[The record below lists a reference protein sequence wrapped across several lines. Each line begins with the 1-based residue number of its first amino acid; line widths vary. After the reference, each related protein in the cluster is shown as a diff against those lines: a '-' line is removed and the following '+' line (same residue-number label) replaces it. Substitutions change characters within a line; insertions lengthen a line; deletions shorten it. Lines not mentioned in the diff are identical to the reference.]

1 MSGTG
6 APYHEQPEL
15 HTAAPYRAAQLT
27 YPFNFRQAIK
37 DAKEDK
43 SKTLLGVAHGIPS
56 VFVTKILA
64 STKPDFI
71 WIDVQ
76 HGIFDRL
83 TLFDAIHAAQ
93 HHSEGKAAVVVRV
106 PKHDEVSLITA
117 LDAGASAIVIPDVES
132 AQDVKD
138 FIQKIYYAPIGK
150 RSFSPWTF
158 TPGISDASLYP
169 GDNFNVATSNN
180 HICVIPQVET
190 VLGIE
195 NVEEIAAVPGIHG
208 LMFGPGD
215 YMISAGLPLKLGGE
229 PHPTF
234 LAAMTRLVTAAKT
247 NDLPLFGAAQTPD
260 LIPVLA
266 QQGYAAIAV
275 AFDYWGLAG
284 LVADAMKKGKEFVKQ
299 AAEQTAGT
307 DTP

>member
-27 YPFNFRQAIK
+27 YPANFRQAIK

-76 HGIFDRL
+76 HAPS
-83 TLFDAIHAAQ
+83 TLRNTTP
-93 HHSEGKAAVVVRV
+93 EGKAAVVVRV

>member
-1 MSGTG
+1 MSGEE
-6 APYHEQPEL
+6 ASFVPFKDQPDL
-15 HTAAPYRAAQLT
+15 HTPAPYRAAQLT
-27 YPFNFRQAIK
+27 YPANLRQALK
-37 DAKEDK
+37 DAQADK
-43 SKTLLGVAHGIPS
+43 SKTLLGVAQGIPN

-83 TLFDAIHAAQ
+83 TLFDAVHAAQ
-93 HHSEGKAAVVVRV
+93 AHSEGKAAVVVRV

-117 LDAGASAIVIPDVES
+117 LDAGASGIVIPDVES

-150 RSFSPWTF
+150 RSFSPWIF
-158 TPGISDASLYP
+158 TPGVSDASLYP
-169 GDNFNVATSNN
+169 NDQFNIATSNR
-180 HICVIPQVET
+180 HVCVIPQVET
-190 VLGIE
+190 VRGIE
-195 NVEEIAAVPGIHG
+195 NVDEIAAVPGIHG

-234 LAAMTRLVTAAKT
+234 VAAMTKLVTAAKT
-247 NDLPLFGAAQTPD
+247 NGLALFGAAQSPD
-260 LIPVLA
+260 MVPVLI
-266 QQGYAAIAV
+266 QQGYAGIAV
-275 AFDYWGLAG
+275 AFDYWGLASM
-284 LVADAMKKGKEFVKQ
+284 VKDALNKGGEFVKQ
-299 AAEQTAGT
+299 AAGT
-307 DTP
+307 ETP